1 VAVRVAHEPDAV
13 LLEVVN
19 QPVAAVATEA
29 TPGPASRTAPGP
41 TVPGSGRGLV
51 GMRERVR
58 LYGGDLAAGPTDDG
72 GFRVHARLPRAA
84 R

>member
-1 VAVRVAHEPDAV
+1 MHAETTLLGGSHGQVAAVEPDAV

-19 QPVAAVATEA
+19 
-29 TPGPASRTAPGP
+29 APGP
-41 TVPGSGRGLV
+41 RSTYASGLGSGRGLV

-58 LYGGDLAAGPTDDG
+58 LYGGDLAVGPTEEG

-84 R
+84 G